1 MVSLLENECIS
12 TRRSFT
18 RRPVRV
24 SHALDYVFSTVAE
37 KTEFRQQNRQHKR
50 DGGRVCRT
58 GVVGFSTE
66 PKRQLVDS
74 PDAA

>member
-1 MVSLLENECIS
+1 
-12 TRRSFT
+12 
-18 RRPVRV
+18 V

-37 KTEFRQQNRQHKR
+37 KTEFRQQNRQHKS

-66 PKRQLVDS
+66 PKRE
-74 PDAA
+74 